1 MGIKIGD
8 VLVTKD
14 GMTTF
19 AEGKVVAIGNRT
31 VVVSITKTSDYSAP
45 LEEGSLYEVWDEW
58 FSETGFYQKK
68 VVPTGFEPGATYK
81 YKDEGWNDDHITYTV
96 VHIVHLDNPDTEG
109 QNDVAVMVG
118 TYKSGGQFVETF
130 EPHEFEDMVKQ

>member
-31 VVVSITKTSDYSAP
+31 VVVSITKTSDFSAP

-58 FSETGFYQKK
+58 YSEEGFYKK
-68 VVPTGFEPGATYK
+68 KDSGTFKVGEVYK
-81 YKDEGWNDDHITYTV
+81 YKNEGWNDDRITYTV
-96 VHIVHLDNPDTEG
+96 VYVVHLDSPQTEG
-109 QNDVAVMVG
+109 QNDVAIMVG
-118 TYKSGGQFVETF
+118 RYPNGDEFVEAF
-130 EPHEFEDMVKQ
+130 EQYELKDMIKQ